1 MLSCSNKVEIV
12 FSEESDLRGTWLL
25 IEQYADP
32 GDGSGDFR
40 KVNSAKTIQIFA
52 NGTFT
57 SNGSFCD
64 MNIESD
70 SESRGIYIVADEL
83 TQFSSENYLVSETF
97 DFEATPIFIRFLED
111 KLVLSY
117 LCIEGCEQK
126 YVKR

>member
-1 MLSCSNKVEIV
+1 M
-12 FSEESDLRGTWLL
+12 

-32 GDGSGDFR
+32 GDGSGDFK
-40 KVNSAKTIQIFA
+40 KVNSAKTIQFFPD
-52 NGTFT
+52 GTFT

-83 TQFSSENYLVSETF
+83 TQFSSENYLVSETC
-97 DFEATPIFIRFLED
+97 DFEATPIFIRFLEG